1 MSCFDF
7 PECYVS
13 QLEVFLMP
21 HFFIERPIF
30 AWVIALFIVLAGILS
45 IPQLPVAQYPAVA
58 PPGIIISVSYPGA
71 SPEVMNSS
79 VVSLIEREISG
90 VDNLLYFESSSDTTG
105 MASITVTFK
114 PGTDIKLAQMD
125 LQNQIKIVE
134 PRLPKAVRQNGINV
148 EAANSGFLMMVGLK
162 SPTGKYQEADLS
174 DYFARNVTDEL
185 RRVPGV
191 GKVQLFGGEK
201 ALRIWLDPMKL
212 NSYGVSASD
221 VLTAISQQN
230 VIVSPG
236 RTGDEPAIP
245 GQGVTYPITIKG
257 QLSSVEAFRNITLK
271 SATSGA
277 RLALSD
283 IARVESGLQSYAFGI
298 RENGV
303 PATAAAIQ
311 LSPSANAINTAAG
324 IRSRLAELSGVLP
337 EGMVF
342 TVPFDTAPFVKLSI
356 IKVVETF
363 LEAMV
368 LVFLVM
374 LLFLHKIRCTLI
386 PAIVAPVALSG
397 TFTLMLLSGYSINI
411 LTMFGMVLA
420 IGIIVDDAIV
430 VVENVERL
438 MEEKGLSP
446 HDATCEAMHEITP
459 AIIGITLVLT
469 AVFIPVAF
477 AGGSVGII
485 YRQFCISMAV
495 SILLSAFLALTL
507 TPALCATILKPHSR
521 GQNTGKTFS
530 GWFNAR
536 FHRLTA
542 FYASGLGFVLKRSGR
557 MLMLYVALCLA
568 LCAGLSSLPSSFLP
582 EEDQGYFMSSIQ
594 LPPDAT
600 MQRTLNVVK
609 KFENEIA
616 KQPAVESN
624 IMILGF
630 SFSGSGQNS
639 AMGFTTLKDWKQ
651 RADTTAQDEAAFIQ
665 SRMEREPDA
674 VTMSLLPPAIS
685 DMGTTSGFTYYV
697 QDRGGKGYRAL
708 KDAAD
713 ELVRRA
719 NQSPQLADVYIDGLP
734 DGPNLTLKVDREK
747 AEAMG
752 VSFDEINQTLSVAMG
767 SNYVNDYLNKGRV
780 QQVIVQADAPYRMQP
795 EQLLALPVKNR
806 LGRMLPLSTF
816 VTLSWGVAP
825 QQLNRY
831 QGYPAL
837 RITGSAASGISTGTA
852 MAAMEKLS
860 RGLPSGFAGAWS
872 GSSVQEKISTS
883 QLPGLIILSMLV
895 VFMVLAALYESWS
908 VPFAVILVVP
918 LGLIGAVLAV
928 TIANMTNDVFFKIG
942 LITLIGLSAKNA
954 ILIIEFARQLMK
966 QGKCVIDATLTASKQ
981 RLRPI
986 LMTSL
991 AFTLGVVPLMLAR
1004 GASDSTQ
1011 HAIGTGVFGG
1021 MISGTVFTIFFI
1033 PVFFAMITRFIETR
1047 KYNRKN
1053 ARND

>member
-1 MSCFDF
+1 
-7 PECYVS
+7 
-13 QLEVFLMP
+13 MP

-30 AWVIALFIVLAGILS
+30 AWVVALFIVLTGILS
-45 IPQLPVAQYPAVA
+45 IPRLPVAQYPAVA
-58 PPGIIISVSYPGA
+58 PPGIIISLSYPGA
-71 SPEVMNSS
+71 SPDVMNTS

-105 MASITVTFK
+105 MASITVTFR

-134 PRLPKAVRQNGINV
+134 PRLPQAVRQNGINV

-162 SPTGKYQEADLS
+162 SPTGEYQEADLS
-174 DYFARNVTDEL
+174 DYFARNLTDEL

-212 NSYGVSASD
+212 HSYGLSVTD
-221 VLTAISQQN
+221 VLTAVSQQN

-236 RTGDEPAIP
+236 RTGDEPAVA
-245 GQGVTYPITIKG
+245 GQTVTYPITVRG
-257 QLSSVEAFRNITLK
+257 QLTSVEAFRNITLK
-271 SATSGA
+271 SAVSGA
-277 RLALSD
+277 RLTLAD
-283 IARVESGLQSYAFGI
+283 IARVESGLQSYTFGI

-311 LSPSANAINTAAG
+311 LSPGANAINTASGVRA
-324 IRSRLAELSGVLP
+324 RLAELSGVLP
-337 EGMVF
+337 EGMEF

-356 IKVVETF
+356 MKVVETF
-363 LEAMV
+363 VEAMV

-386 PAIVAPVALSG
+386 PAIVAPVALLG
-397 TFTLMLLSGYSINI
+397 TFTVMLLSGYSINI

-446 HDATCEAMHEITP
+446 KEATRQAMHEITP

-469 AVFIPVAF
+469 AVFIPMAF

-507 TPALCATILKPHSR
+507 TPALCATILKPHHHASR
-521 GQNTGKTFS
+521 KGRAFS
-530 GWFNAR
+530 AWFNGR
-536 FHRLTA
+536 FHALTA
-542 FYASGLGFVLKRSGR
+542 FYASGLGFALKRTGR
-557 MLMLYVALCLA
+557 MMVLYAALCMA
-568 LCAGLSSLPSSFLP
+568 LFLGLSSLPSSFLP
-582 EEDQGYFMSSIQ
+582 DEDQGYFMSSIQ
-594 LPPDAT
+594 LPSDAT
-600 MQRTLNVVK
+600 MQRTLKVVQ
-609 KFENEIA
+609 KFEEEIA
-616 KQPAVESN
+616 SQPAIESN

-630 SFSGSGQNS
+630 GFSGSGQNS
-639 AMGFTTLKDWKQ
+639 AMAFTTLKDWKH
-651 RADTTAQDEAAFIQ
+651 REGTSAQDEADHIQ
-665 SRMEREPDA
+665 SRMESVSDA

-685 DMGTTSGFTYYV
+685 DMGTSSGFTYYV
-697 QDRGGKGYRAL
+697 QDRGGKGYQAL
-708 KDAAD
+708 KKAAD
-713 ELVRRA
+713 DLVQRA
-719 NQSPQLADVYIDGLP
+719 NKNPYLSDVYIDGLP
-734 DGPNLTLKVDREK
+734 EGSTLALNIDREK

-752 VSFDEINQTLSVAMG
+752 VSFDEINQTLSVATG
-767 SNYVNDYLNKGRV
+767 SNYVNDYINNGRV
-780 QQVIVQADAPYRMQP
+780 QQVIVQADAPFRMQP
-795 EQLLALPVKNR
+795 EQLLHLSVKNR
-806 LGRMLPLSTF
+806 QGEMLPVSTF
-816 VTLSWGVAP
+816 VTLAWHVAP

-831 QGYPAL
+831 QGYPAI
-837 RITGSAASGISTGTA
+837 RITGSASSGESTGTA
-852 MAAMEKLS
+852 MAAMEELAKN
-860 RGLPSGFAGAWS
+860 LPSGFAGEWA
-872 GSSVQEKISTS
+872 GSSLQEKASAS
-883 QLPGLIILSMLV
+883 QLPGLIVLSMLV

-908 VPFAVILVVP
+908 VPFAVMLVVP
-918 LGLIGAVLAV
+918 LGLLGAVLAIIV
-928 TIANMTNDVFFKIG
+928 AQMTNDVFFKVG

-954 ILIIEFARQLMK
+954 ILIIEFARQLMH
-966 QGKCVIDATLTASKQ
+966 QGKNVIEATLIASGQ

-991 AFTLGVVPLMLAR
+991 AFTLGVVPLMLAK

-1021 MISGTVFTIFFI
+1021 MISATLLAVFFV
-1033 PVFFAMITRFIETR
+1033 PVFFVVIVRFLETR
-1047 KYNRKN
+1047 NLEHKKT
-1053 ARND
+1053 RND

>member
-1 MSCFDF
+1 
-7 PECYVS
+7 
-13 QLEVFLMP
+13 MP

-30 AWVIALFIVLAGILS
+30 AWVVALFIVLTGILS
-45 IPQLPVAQYPAVA
+45 IPRLPVAQYPAVA
-58 PPGIIISVSYPGA
+58 PPGIIISLSYPGA
-71 SPEVMNSS
+71 SPDVMNTS

-105 MASITVTFK
+105 MASITVTFR

-134 PRLPKAVRQNGINV
+134 PRLPQAVRQNGINV

-162 SPTGKYQEADLS
+162 SPTGEYQEADLS
-174 DYFARNVTDEL
+174 DYFARNLTDEL

-212 NSYGVSASD
+212 HSYGLSVTD
-221 VLTAISQQN
+221 VLTAVSQQN

-236 RTGDEPAIP
+236 RTGDEPAVA
-245 GQGVTYPITIKG
+245 GQTVTYPITVRG
-257 QLSSVEAFRNITLK
+257 QLTSVEAFRNITLK
-271 SATSGA
+271 SAVSGA
-277 RLALSD
+277 RLTLAD
-283 IARVESGLQSYAFGI
+283 IARVESGLQSYTFGI

-311 LSPSANAINTAAG
+311 LSPGANAINTASGVRA
-324 IRSRLAELSGVLP
+324 RLAELSGVLP
-337 EGMVF
+337 EGMEF

-356 IKVVETF
+356 MKVVETF
-363 LEAMV
+363 VEAMV

-386 PAIVAPVALSG
+386 PAIVAPVALLG
-397 TFTLMLLSGYSINI
+397 TFTVMLLSGYSINI

-446 HDATCEAMHEITP
+446 KEATRQAMHEITP

-469 AVFIPVAF
+469 AVFIPMAF

-507 TPALCATILKPHSR
+507 TPALCATILKPHHHASR
-521 GQNTGKTFS
+521 KGRAFS
-530 GWFNAR
+530 AWFNGR
-536 FHRLTA
+536 FHALTA
-542 FYASGLGFVLKRSGR
+542 FYASGLGFALKRTGR
-557 MLMLYVALCLA
+557 MMVLYAALCMA
-568 LCAGLSSLPSSFLP
+568 LFLGLSSLPSSFLP
-582 EEDQGYFMSSIQ
+582 DEDQGYFMSSIQ
-594 LPPDAT
+594 LPSDAT
-600 MQRTLNVVK
+600 MQRTLKVVK
-609 KFENEIA
+609 KFEEEIA
-616 KQPAVESN
+616 SRPAIESN

-630 SFSGSGQNS
+630 DFSGSGQNS
-639 AMGFTTLKDWKQ
+639 AMAFTTLKDWKH
-651 RADTTAQDEAAFIQ
+651 REGTSAQDEADHIQ
-665 SRMEREPDA
+665 SRMESVSDA

-685 DMGTTSGFTYYV
+685 DMGTSSGFIYYV
-697 QDRGGKGYRAL
+697 QDRGGKGYQAL
-708 KDAAD
+708 KKAAD
-713 ELVRRA
+713 ELVQRA
-719 NQSPQLADVYIDGLP
+719 NKNPYLSDVYIDGLP
-734 DGPNLTLKVDREK
+734 EGSTLALNIDREK

-752 VSFDEINQTLSVAMG
+752 VSFDEINQTLSVATG
-767 SNYVNDYLNKGRV
+767 SNYVNDYINNGRV
-780 QQVIVQADAPYRMQP
+780 QQVIVQADAPFRMQP
-795 EQLLALPVKNR
+795 EQLLRLSVKNR
-806 LGRMLPLSTF
+806 QGEMLPVSTF
-816 VTLSWGVAP
+816 VTLAWHVAP

-831 QGYPAL
+831 QSYPAI
-837 RITGSAASGISTGTA
+837 RITGSASTGESTGTA
-852 MAAMEKLS
+852 MAAMEELAKN
-860 RGLPSGFAGAWS
+860 LPSGFAGEWA
-872 GSSVQEKISTS
+872 GSSLQEKASAS
-883 QLPGLIILSMLV
+883 QLPGLIVLSMLV

-908 VPFAVILVVP
+908 VPFAVMLVVP
-918 LGLIGAVLAV
+918 LGLLGAVLAV
-928 TIANMTNDVFFKIG
+928 IVAQMTNDVFFKVG

-954 ILIIEFARQLMK
+954 ILIIEFARQLMH
-966 QGKCVIDATLTASKQ
+966 QGKNVIEATLIASGQ

-991 AFTLGVVPLMLAR
+991 AFTLGVVPLMLAK

-1021 MISGTVFTIFFI
+1021 MISATLLAVFFV
-1033 PVFFAMITRFIETR
+1033 PVFFVVIVRFLETR
-1047 KYNRKN
+1047 NLEHKKTRS
-1053 ARND
+1053 D

>member
-1 MSCFDF
+1 
-7 PECYVS
+7 
-13 QLEVFLMP
+13 MP

-30 AWVIALFIVLAGILS
+30 AWVVALFIVLTGILS
-45 IPQLPVAQYPAVA
+45 IPRLPVAQYPAVA
-58 PPGIIISVSYPGA
+58 PPGIIISLSYPGA
-71 SPEVMNSS
+71 SPDVMNTS

-105 MASITVTFK
+105 MASITVTFR

-134 PRLPKAVRQNGINV
+134 PRLPQAVRQNGINV

-162 SPTGKYQEADLS
+162 SPTGEYQEADLS
-174 DYFARNVTDEL
+174 DYFARNLTDEL

-212 NSYGVSASD
+212 HSYGLSVTD
-221 VLTAISQQN
+221 VLTAVSQQN

-236 RTGDEPAIP
+236 RTGDEPAVT
-245 GQGVTYPITIKG
+245 GQTVTYPITVRG
-257 QLSSVEAFRNITLK
+257 QLTSVEAFRNITLK
-271 SATSGA
+271 SAVSGA
-277 RLALSD
+277 RLTLAD
-283 IARVESGLQSYAFGI
+283 IARVESGLQSYTFGI

-311 LSPSANAINTAAG
+311 LSPGANAINTASGVRA
-324 IRSRLAELSGVLP
+324 RLAELSGVLP
-337 EGMVF
+337 EGMEF

-356 IKVVETF
+356 MKVVETF
-363 LEAMV
+363 VEAMV

-386 PAIVAPVALSG
+386 PAIVAPVALLG
-397 TFTLMLLSGYSINI
+397 TFTVMLLSGYSINI

-446 HDATCEAMHEITP
+446 KEATRQAMHEITP

-469 AVFIPVAF
+469 AVFIPMAF

-507 TPALCATILKPHSR
+507 TPALCATILKPHHHASR
-521 GQNTGKTFS
+521 KGRAFS
-530 GWFNAR
+530 AWFNGR
-536 FHRLTA
+536 FHALTA
-542 FYASGLGFVLKRSGR
+542 FYASGLGFALKRTGR
-557 MLMLYVALCLA
+557 MMVLYAALCMA
-568 LCAGLSSLPSSFLP
+568 LFLGLSSLPSSFLP
-582 EEDQGYFMSSIQ
+582 DEDQGYFMSSIQ
-594 LPPDAT
+594 LPSDAT
-600 MQRTLNVVK
+600 MQRTLKVVQ
-609 KFENEIA
+609 KFEEEIA
-616 KQPAVESN
+616 SQPAIESN

-630 SFSGSGQNS
+630 GFSGSGQNS
-639 AMGFTTLKDWKQ
+639 AMAFTTLKDWKH
-651 RADTTAQDEAAFIQ
+651 REGTSAQDEADHIQ
-665 SRMEREPDA
+665 SRMESVSDA

-685 DMGTTSGFTYYV
+685 DMGTSSGFIYYV
-697 QDRGGKGYRAL
+697 QDRGGKGYQAL
-708 KDAAD
+708 KKAAD
-713 ELVRRA
+713 ELVQRA
-719 NQSPQLADVYIDGLP
+719 NKNPYLSDVYIDGLP
-734 DGPNLTLKVDREK
+734 EGSTLALNIDREK

-752 VSFDEINQTLSVAMG
+752 VSFDEINQTLSVATG
-767 SNYVNDYLNKGRV
+767 SNYVNDYINNGRV
-780 QQVIVQADAPYRMQP
+780 QQVIVQADAPFRMQP
-795 EQLLALPVKNR
+795 EQLLRLSVKNR
-806 LGRMLPLSTF
+806 QGEMLPVSTF
-816 VTLSWGVAP
+816 VTLAWHVAP

-831 QGYPAL
+831 QGYSAI
-837 RITGSAASGISTGTA
+837 RITGSASSGESTGTA
-852 MAAMEKLS
+852 MAAMEELTKN
-860 RGLPSGFAGAWS
+860 LPSGFAGEWA
-872 GSSVQEKISTS
+872 GSSLQEKASAS
-883 QLPGLIILSMLV
+883 QLPGLIVLSMLV

-908 VPFAVILVVP
+908 VPFAVMLVVP
-918 LGLIGAVLAV
+918 LGLLGAVLAV
-928 TIANMTNDVFFKIG
+928 IVAQMTNDVFFKVG

-954 ILIIEFARQLMK
+954 ILIIEFARQLMR
-966 QGKCVIDATLTASKQ
+966 QGKNVIEATLIAAGQ

-991 AFTLGVVPLMLAR
+991 AFTLGVVPLMLAK

-1021 MISGTVFTIFFI
+1021 MISATLLAVFFV
-1033 PVFFAMITRFIETR
+1033 PVFFVVIVRFLETR
-1047 KYNRKN
+1047 NLEHKKT
-1053 ARND
+1053 RND

>member
-1 MSCFDF
+1 
-7 PECYVS
+7 
-13 QLEVFLMP
+13 MP

-30 AWVIALFIVLAGILS
+30 AWVVALFIVLSGILS
-45 IPQLPVAQYPAVA
+45 IPRLPVAQYPAVA

-71 SPEVMNSS
+71 SPDVMNTS
-79 VVSLIEREISG
+79 VVSLIEREISA

-134 PRLPKAVRQNGINV
+134 ARLPQAVRQNGINV

-162 SPTGKYQEADLS
+162 SQSGAYEEADLS

-212 NSYGVSASD
+212 HSYGLSVTD
-221 VLTAISQQN
+221 VLTALSQQN

-236 RTGDEPAIP
+236 RTGDEPAVP
-245 GQGVTYPITIKG
+245 GQGVTYPINVRG
-257 QLSSVEAFRNITLK
+257 QLSTVEEFRNITIK
-271 SATSGA
+271 SEVSGA
-277 RLALSD
+277 RLKLSD

-311 LSPSANAINTAAG
+311 LSPGANAISTASG
-324 IRSRLAELSGVLP
+324 IRARLTELSAVLP
-337 EGMVF
+337 EGMEF

-356 IKVVETF
+356 MKVVQTF
-363 LEAMV
+363 AEAMV

-374 LLFLHKIRCTLI
+374 LLFLHKIRCTII
-386 PAIVAPVALSG
+386 PAIVAPVALLG
-397 TFTLMLLSGYSINI
+397 TFTVMLLSGYSINI

-446 HDATCEAMHEITP
+446 SEATREAMDEITP

-469 AVFIPVAF
+469 AVFIPMGF
-477 AGGSVGII
+477 ASGSVGII

-507 TPALCATILKPHSR
+507 TPALCATLLKPHSDDQSKKR
-521 GQNTGKTFS
+521 SFS
-530 GWFNAR
+530 TWFNAR
-536 FHRLTA
+536 FNRLSA
-542 FYASGLGFVLKRSGR
+542 FYESGLGFVLKRSGR
-557 MLMLYVALCLA
+557 MMMLYAALCFA
-568 LCAGLSSLPSSFLP
+568 LYAGLSSLPSSFLP
-582 EEDQGYFMSSIQ
+582 DEDQGYFMSSIQ
-594 LPPDAT
+594 LPADAT
-600 MQRTLNVVK
+600 MQRTLKVVQ
-609 KFENEIA
+609 KFEDEIA
-616 KQPAVESN
+616 TQQAVESN

-630 SFSGSGQNS
+630 GFSGSGQNS
-639 AMGFTTLKDWKQ
+639 AMAFTTLKDWKK
-651 RADTTAQDEAAFIQ
+651 RVGTTAQDQADYIQ
-665 SRMEREPDA
+665 STMENVPDA

-685 DMGTTSGFTYYV
+685 DMGTSSGFTYYL
-697 QDRGGKGYRAL
+697 QDRAGKGYQAL
-708 KDAAD
+708 KKAAD
-713 ELVRRA
+713 DLVQHA
-719 NQSPQLADVYIDGLP
+719 NQSHQLSDVYIDGLP
-734 DGPNLTLKVDREK
+734 EGTSLALDVDREK

-752 VSFDEINQTLSVAMG
+752 VSFDEINQTISVATG
-767 SNYVNDYLNKGRV
+767 SNYVNDYTNKGRV
-780 QQVIVQADAPYRMQP
+780 QQVIVQADAPHRMQP
-795 EQLLALPVKNR
+795 EQLLALSVKNR
-806 LGRMLPLSTF
+806 SGQMLPLATF
-816 VTLSWGVAP
+816 VTLSWNVTP
-825 QQLNRY
+825 QQLSRY
-831 QGYPAL
+831 QGYPAI
-837 RITGSAASGISTGTA
+837 RITGSAAAVQSTGNA
-852 MAAMEKLS
+852 MKAMEALS
-860 RGLPSGFAGAWS
+860 QQLPSGFAGEWA
-872 GSSVQEKISTS
+872 GSSLQEKESAS
-883 QLPGLIILSMLV
+883 QLPGLIVLSVLV

-908 VPFAVILVVP
+908 VPFAVMLVVP
-918 LGLIGAVLAV
+918 LGLLGAVIAV
-928 TIANMTNDVFFKIG
+928 TAVNMTNDVFFKVG

-954 ILIIEFARQLMK
+954 ILIIEFARQLMS
-966 QGKCVIDATLTASKQ
+966 QGMGLPEATLIASKQ

-991 AFTLGVVPLMLAR
+991 AFTLGVVPLMLAS

-1021 MISGTVFTIFFI
+1021 MISGTLLAIFFV
-1033 PVFFAMITRFIETR
+1033 PVFFVVITRFIKTR
-1047 KYNRKN
+1047 KKGVGSV
-1053 ARND
+1053 AD

>member
-1 MSCFDF
+1 
-7 PECYVS
+7 
-13 QLEVFLMP
+13 MP

-30 AWVIALFIVLAGILS
+30 AWVVALFIVLTGILS
-45 IPQLPVAQYPAVA
+45 IPRLPVAQYPAVA
-58 PPGIIISVSYPGA
+58 PPGIIISLSYPGA
-71 SPEVMNSS
+71 SPDVMNTS

-90 VDNLLYFESSSDTTG
+90 GDNLLYFESSSDTTG
-105 MASITVTFK
+105 MASITVTFR

-134 PRLPKAVRQNGINV
+134 PRLPQAVRQNGINV

-162 SPTGKYQEADLS
+162 SPTGEYQEADLS
-174 DYFARNVTDEL
+174 DYFARNLTDEL

-212 NSYGVSASD
+212 HSYGLSVTD
-221 VLTAISQQN
+221 VLTAVSQQN

-236 RTGDEPAIP
+236 RTGDEPAVA
-245 GQGVTYPITIKG
+245 GQTVTYPITVRG
-257 QLSSVEAFRNITLK
+257 QLTSVEAFRNITLK
-271 SATSGA
+271 SAVSGA
-277 RLALSD
+277 RLTLAD
-283 IARVESGLQSYAFGI
+283 IARVESGLQSYTFGI

-311 LSPSANAINTAAG
+311 LSPGANAINTASGVRA
-324 IRSRLAELSGVLP
+324 RLAELSGVLP
-337 EGMVF
+337 EGMEF

-356 IKVVETF
+356 MKVVETF
-363 LEAMV
+363 VEAMV

-386 PAIVAPVALSG
+386 PAIVAPVALLG
-397 TFTLMLLSGYSINI
+397 TFTVMLLSGYSINI

-446 HDATCEAMHEITP
+446 KEATRQAMHEITP

-469 AVFIPVAF
+469 AVFIPMAF

-507 TPALCATILKPHSR
+507 TPALCATILKPHHHASR
-521 GQNTGKTFS
+521 KGRAFS
-530 GWFNAR
+530 AWFNGR
-536 FHRLTA
+536 FHALTA
-542 FYASGLGFVLKRSGR
+542 FYASGLGFALKRTGR
-557 MLMLYVALCLA
+557 MMVLYAALCMA
-568 LCAGLSSLPSSFLP
+568 LFLGLSSLPSSFLP
-582 EEDQGYFMSSIQ
+582 DEDQGYFMSSIQ
-594 LPPDAT
+594 LPSDAT
-600 MQRTLNVVK
+600 MQRTLKVVQ
-609 KFENEIA
+609 KFEEEIA
-616 KQPAVESN
+616 SQPAIESN

-630 SFSGSGQNS
+630 GFSGSGQNS
-639 AMGFTTLKDWKQ
+639 AMAFTTLKDWKH
-651 RADTTAQDEAAFIQ
+651 REGTSAQDEADHIQ
-665 SRMEREPDA
+665 SRMESVSDA

-685 DMGTTSGFTYYV
+685 DMGISSGFTYYV
-697 QDRGGKGYRAL
+697 QDRGGKGYQAL
-708 KDAAD
+708 KKATDD
-713 ELVRRA
+713 LVQRA
-719 NQSPQLADVYIDGLP
+719 NKNPYLSDVYIDGLP
-734 DGPNLTLKVDREK
+734 EGSTLALNIDREK

-752 VSFDEINQTLSVAMG
+752 VSFDEINQTLSVATG
-767 SNYVNDYLNKGRV
+767 SNYVNDYINNGRV
-780 QQVIVQADAPYRMQP
+780 QQVIVQADAPFRMQP
-795 EQLLALPVKNR
+795 EQLLHLSVKNR
-806 LGRMLPLSTF
+806 QGEMLPVSTF
-816 VTLSWGVAP
+816 VTLAWHVAP

-831 QGYPAL
+831 QGYPAI
-837 RITGSAASGISTGTA
+837 RITGSASSGESTGTA
-852 MAAMEKLS
+852 MAAMEELAKN
-860 RGLPSGFAGAWS
+860 LPSGFAGEWA
-872 GSSVQEKISTS
+872 GSSLQEKASAS
-883 QLPGLIILSMLV
+883 QLPGLIVLSMLV

-908 VPFAVILVVP
+908 VPFAVMLVVP
-918 LGLIGAVLAV
+918 LGLLGAVLAV
-928 TIANMTNDVFFKIG
+928 IVAQMTNDVFFKVG

-954 ILIIEFARQLMK
+954 ILIIEFARQLMH
-966 QGKCVIDATLTASKQ
+966 QGKNVIEATLIAAGQ

-991 AFTLGVVPLMLAR
+991 AFTLGVVPLMLAK

-1021 MISGTVFTIFFI
+1021 MISATLLAVFFV
-1033 PVFFAMITRFIETR
+1033 PVFFVVIVRFLETR
-1047 KYNRKN
+1047 NLEHKKT
-1053 ARND
+1053 RND

>member
-1 MSCFDF
+1 
-7 PECYVS
+7 
-13 QLEVFLMP
+13 MP

-30 AWVIALFIVLAGILS
+30 AWVVALFIVLTGILS
-45 IPQLPVAQYPAVA
+45 IPRLPVAQYPAVA
-58 PPGIIISVSYPGA
+58 PPGIIISLSYPGA
-71 SPEVMNSS
+71 SPDVMNTS

-105 MASITVTFK
+105 MASITVTFR

-134 PRLPKAVRQNGINV
+134 PRLPQAVRQNGINV

-162 SPTGKYQEADLS
+162 SPTGEYQEADLS
-174 DYFARNVTDEL
+174 DYFARNLTDEL

-212 NSYGVSASD
+212 HSYGLSVTD
-221 VLTAISQQN
+221 VLTAVSQQN

-236 RTGDEPAIP
+236 RTGDEPAVT
-245 GQGVTYPITIKG
+245 GQTVTYPITVRG
-257 QLSSVEAFRNITLK
+257 QLTSVEAFRNITLK
-271 SATSGA
+271 SAVSGA
-277 RLALSD
+277 RLTLAD
-283 IARVESGLQSYAFGI
+283 IARVESGLQSYTFGI

-311 LSPSANAINTAAG
+311 LSPGANAINTASGVRA
-324 IRSRLAELSGVLP
+324 RLAELSGVLP
-337 EGMVF
+337 EGMEF

-356 IKVVETF
+356 MKVVETF
-363 LEAMV
+363 VEAMV

-386 PAIVAPVALSG
+386 PAIVAPVALLG
-397 TFTLMLLSGYSINI
+397 TFTVMLLSGYSINI

-446 HDATCEAMHEITP
+446 KEATRQAMHEITP

-469 AVFIPVAF
+469 AVFIPMAF

-495 SILLSAFLALTL
+495 SILLSAFLAMTL
-507 TPALCATILKPHSR
+507 TPALCATILKPHHHASR
-521 GQNTGKTFS
+521 KGRAFS
-530 GWFNAR
+530 AWFNGR
-536 FHRLTA
+536 FHALTA
-542 FYASGLGFVLKRSGR
+542 FYASGLGFALKRTGR
-557 MLMLYVALCLA
+557 MMVLYAALCMA
-568 LCAGLSSLPSSFLP
+568 LFLGLSSLPSSFLP
-582 EEDQGYFMSSIQ
+582 DEDQGYFMSSIQ
-594 LPPDAT
+594 LPSDAT
-600 MQRTLNVVK
+600 MQRTLKVVQ
-609 KFENEIA
+609 KFEEEIA
-616 KQPAVESN
+616 SQPAIESN

-630 SFSGSGQNS
+630 GFSGSGQNS
-639 AMGFTTLKDWKQ
+639 AMAFTTLKDWKH
-651 RADTTAQDEAAFIQ
+651 REGTSAQDEADHIQ
-665 SRMEREPDA
+665 SRMENVSDA

-685 DMGTTSGFTYYV
+685 DMGTSSGFTYYV
-697 QDRGGKGYRAL
+697 QDRGGKGYQAL
-708 KDAAD
+708 KKAAD
-713 ELVRRA
+713 DLVQRA
-719 NQSPQLADVYIDGLP
+719 NKNPYLSDVYIDGLP
-734 DGPNLTLKVDREK
+734 EGSTLALNIDREK

-752 VSFDEINQTLSVAMG
+752 VSFDEINQTLSVATG
-767 SNYVNDYLNKGRV
+767 SNYVNDYINNGRV
-780 QQVIVQADAPYRMQP
+780 QQVIVQADAPFRMQP
-795 EQLLALPVKNR
+795 EQLLRLSVKNR
-806 LGRMLPLSTF
+806 QGEMLPVSTF
-816 VTLSWGVAP
+816 VTLAWHVVP

-831 QGYPAL
+831 QGYPAI
-837 RITGSAASGISTGTA
+837 RITGSASSGESTGTA
-852 MAAMEKLS
+852 MAAMEELAKN
-860 RGLPSGFAGAWS
+860 LPSGFAGEWA
-872 GSSVQEKISTS
+872 GSSLQEKASAS
-883 QLPGLIILSMLV
+883 QLPGLIVLSMLV

-908 VPFAVILVVP
+908 VPFAVMLVVP
-918 LGLIGAVLAV
+918 LGLLGAVLAV
-928 TIANMTNDVFFKIG
+928 IVAQMTNDVFFKVG

-954 ILIIEFARQLMK
+954 ILIIEFARQLMR
-966 QGKCVIDATLTASKQ
+966 QGKNVIEATLIASGQ

-991 AFTLGVVPLMLAR
+991 AFTLGVVPLMLAK

-1021 MISGTVFTIFFI
+1021 MISATLLAVFFV
-1033 PVFFAMITRFIETR
+1033 PVFFVVIVRFLETR
-1047 KYNRKN
+1047 NLEHKKT
-1053 ARND
+1053 RND

>member
-1 MSCFDF
+1 
-7 PECYVS
+7 
-13 QLEVFLMP
+13 MP

-30 AWVIALFIVLAGILS
+30 AWVVALFIVLSGILS
-45 IPQLPVAQYPAVA
+45 IPRLPVAQYPAVA

-71 SPEVMNSS
+71 SPDVMNTS
-79 VVSLIEREISG
+79 VVSLIEREISA

-134 PRLPKAVRQNGINV
+134 ARLPQAVRQNGINV

-162 SPTGKYQEADLS
+162 SQSGAYEEADLS

-212 NSYGVSASD
+212 HSYGLSVTD
-221 VLTAISQQN
+221 VLTALSQQN

-236 RTGDEPAIP
+236 RTGDEPAVP
-245 GQGVTYPITIKG
+245 GQGVTYPINVRG
-257 QLSSVEAFRNITLK
+257 QLSTVEEFRNITIK
-271 SATSGA
+271 SEVSGA
-277 RLALSD
+277 RLKLSD

-311 LSPSANAINTAAG
+311 LSPGANAISTASG
-324 IRSRLAELSGVLP
+324 IRARLAELSAVLP
-337 EGMVF
+337 EGMEF

-356 IKVVETF
+356 MKVVQTF
-363 LEAMV
+363 AEAMV

-374 LLFLHKIRCTLI
+374 LLFLHKIRCTII
-386 PAIVAPVALSG
+386 PAIVAPVALLG
-397 TFTLMLLSGYSINI
+397 TFTVMLLSGYSINI

-446 HDATCEAMHEITP
+446 REATREAMDEITP

-469 AVFIPVAF
+469 AVFIPMGF
-477 AGGSVGII
+477 ASGSVGII

-507 TPALCATILKPHSR
+507 TPALCATLLKPHSDDQSKKR
-521 GQNTGKTFS
+521 SFS
-530 GWFNAR
+530 TWFNAR
-536 FHRLTA
+536 FNRLSA
-542 FYASGLGFVLKRSGR
+542 FYESGLGFVLKRSGR
-557 MLMLYVALCLA
+557 MMMLYAALCFA
-568 LCAGLSSLPSSFLP
+568 LYAGLSSLPSSFLP
-582 EEDQGYFMSSIQ
+582 DEDQGYFMSSIQ
-594 LPPDAT
+594 LPADAT
-600 MQRTLNVVK
+600 MQRTLKVVQ
-609 KFENEIA
+609 KFEDEIA
-616 KQPAVESN
+616 TQQAVESN

-630 SFSGSGQNS
+630 GFSGSGQNS
-639 AMGFTTLKDWKQ
+639 AMAFTTLKDWKK
-651 RADTTAQDEAAFIQ
+651 RVGTTAQDQADSIQ
-665 SRMEREPDA
+665 STMENVPDA

-685 DMGTTSGFTYYV
+685 DMGTSSGFTYYL
-697 QDRGGKGYRAL
+697 QDRAGKGYQAL
-708 KDAAD
+708 KKAAD
-713 ELVRRA
+713 DLVQHA
-719 NQSPQLADVYIDGLP
+719 NQSHQLSDVYIDGLP
-734 DGPNLTLKVDREK
+734 EGTSLALDVDREK

-752 VSFDEINQTLSVAMG
+752 VSFDEINQTISVATG
-767 SNYVNDYLNKGRV
+767 SNYVNDYTNKGRV
-780 QQVIVQADAPYRMQP
+780 QQVIVQADAPHRMHP
-795 EQLLALPVKNR
+795 EQLLALSVKNR
-806 LGRMLPLSTF
+806 SGQMLPLATF
-816 VTLSWGVAP
+816 VTLSWNVTP
-825 QQLNRY
+825 QQLSRY
-831 QGYPAL
+831 QGYPAI
-837 RITGSAASGISTGTA
+837 RITGSAAAGQSTGNA
-852 MAAMEKLS
+852 MKAMEALS
-860 RGLPSGFAGAWS
+860 QQLPSGFAGEWA
-872 GSSVQEKISTS
+872 GSSLQEKESAS
-883 QLPGLIILSMLV
+883 QLPGLIVLSVLV

-908 VPFAVILVVP
+908 VPFAVMLVVP
-918 LGLIGAVLAV
+918 LGLLGAVIAV
-928 TIANMTNDVFFKIG
+928 TAVNMTNDVFFKVG

-954 ILIIEFARQLMK
+954 ILIIEFARQLMS
-966 QGKCVIDATLTASKQ
+966 QGMGLPEATLIASKQ

-991 AFTLGVVPLMLAR
+991 AFTLGVVPLMLAS

-1021 MISGTVFTIFFI
+1021 MISGTLLAIFFV
-1033 PVFFAMITRFIETR
+1033 PVFFVVITRFIKTR
-1047 KYNRKN
+1047 KKGVGSV
-1053 ARND
+1053 AG

>member
-1 MSCFDF
+1 
-7 PECYVS
+7 
-13 QLEVFLMP
+13 MP

-30 AWVIALFIVLAGILS
+30 AWVVALFIVLSGILS
-45 IPQLPVAQYPAVA
+45 IPRLPVAQYPAVA

-71 SPEVMNSS
+71 SPDVMNTS
-79 VVSLIEREISG
+79 VVSLIEREISA

-134 PRLPKAVRQNGINV
+134 ARLPQAVRQNGINV

-162 SPTGKYQEADLS
+162 SQSGAYEEADLS

-212 NSYGVSASD
+212 HSYGLSVTD
-221 VLTAISQQN
+221 VLTALSQQN

-236 RTGDEPAIP
+236 RTGDEPAVP
-245 GQGVTYPITIKG
+245 GQGVTYPINVRG
-257 QLSSVEAFRNITLK
+257 QLSTVEEFRNITIK
-271 SATSGA
+271 SEVSGA
-277 RLALSD
+277 RLKLSD

-311 LSPSANAINTAAG
+311 LSPGANAISTASG
-324 IRSRLAELSGVLP
+324 IRARLAELSAVLP
-337 EGMVF
+337 EGMEF

-356 IKVVETF
+356 MKVVQTF
-363 LEAMV
+363 AEAMV

-374 LLFLHKIRCTLI
+374 LLFLHKIRCTII
-386 PAIVAPVALSG
+386 PAIVAPVALLG
-397 TFTLMLLSGYSINI
+397 TFTVMLLSGYSINI

-446 HDATCEAMHEITP
+446 SEATREAMDEITP

-469 AVFIPVAF
+469 AVFIPMGF
-477 AGGSVGII
+477 ASGSVGII

-507 TPALCATILKPHSR
+507 TPALCATLLKPHSDDQSKKR
-521 GQNTGKTFS
+521 SFS
-530 GWFNAR
+530 TWFNAR
-536 FHRLTA
+536 FNRLSA
-542 FYASGLGFVLKRSGR
+542 FYESGLGFVLKRSGR
-557 MLMLYVALCLA
+557 MMMLYTALCFA
-568 LCAGLSSLPSSFLP
+568 LYAGLSSLPSSFLP
-582 EEDQGYFMSSIQ
+582 DEDQGYFMSSIQ
-594 LPPDAT
+594 LPADAT
-600 MQRTLNVVK
+600 MQRTLKVVQ
-609 KFENEIA
+609 KFEDEIA
-616 KQPAVESN
+616 TQQAVESN

-630 SFSGSGQNS
+630 GFSGSGQNS
-639 AMGFTTLKDWKQ
+639 AMAFTTLKDWKK
-651 RADTTAQDEAAFIQ
+651 RVGTTAQDQADSIQ
-665 SRMEREPDA
+665 STMENVPDA

-685 DMGTTSGFTYYV
+685 DMGTSSGFTYYL
-697 QDRGGKGYRAL
+697 QDRAGKGYQAL
-708 KDAAD
+708 KKAAND
-713 ELVRRA
+713 LVQHA
-719 NQSPQLADVYIDGLP
+719 NQSHQLSDVYIDGLP
-734 DGPNLTLKVDREK
+734 EGTSLALDVDREK

-752 VSFDEINQTLSVAMG
+752 VSFDEINQTISVATG
-767 SNYVNDYLNKGRV
+767 SNYVNDYTNKGRV
-780 QQVIVQADAPYRMQP
+780 QQVIVQADAPHRMQP
-795 EQLLALPVKNR
+795 EQLLALSVKNR
-806 LGRMLPLSTF
+806 SGQMLPLATF
-816 VTLSWGVAP
+816 VTLSWNVTP
-825 QQLNRY
+825 QQLSRY
-831 QGYPAL
+831 QGYPAI
-837 RITGSAASGISTGTA
+837 RITGSAAAGQSTGNA
-852 MAAMEKLS
+852 MKAMEALS
-860 RGLPSGFAGAWS
+860 QQLPSGFAGEWA
-872 GSSVQEKISTS
+872 GSSLQEKESAS
-883 QLPGLIILSMLV
+883 QLPGLIVLSVLV

-908 VPFAVILVVP
+908 VPFAVMLVVP
-918 LGLIGAVLAV
+918 LGLLGAVIAV
-928 TIANMTNDVFFKIG
+928 TAVNMTNDVFFKVG

-954 ILIIEFARQLMK
+954 ILIIEFARQLMS
-966 QGKCVIDATLTASKQ
+966 QGMGLPEATLIASKQ

-991 AFTLGVVPLMLAR
+991 AFTLGVVPLMLAS

-1021 MISGTVFTIFFI
+1021 MISGTLLAIFFV
-1033 PVFFAMITRFIETR
+1033 PVFFVVITRFIKTR
-1047 KYNRKN
+1047 KKEWVQ
-1053 ARND
+1053 

>member
-1 MSCFDF
+1 
-7 PECYVS
+7 
-13 QLEVFLMP
+13 MP

-30 AWVIALFIVLAGILS
+30 AWVVALFIVLTGILS
-45 IPQLPVAQYPAVA
+45 IPRLPVAQYPAVA
-58 PPGIIISVSYPGA
+58 PPGIIISLSYPGA
-71 SPEVMNSS
+71 SPDVMNTS

-105 MASITVTFK
+105 MASITVTFR

-134 PRLPKAVRQNGINV
+134 PRLPQAVRQNGINV

-162 SPTGKYQEADLS
+162 SPTGEYQEADLS
-174 DYFARNVTDEL
+174 DYFARNLTDEL

-212 NSYGVSASD
+212 HSYGLSVTD
-221 VLTAISQQN
+221 VLTAVSQQN

-236 RTGDEPAIP
+236 RTGDEPAVA
-245 GQGVTYPITIKG
+245 GQTVTYPITVRG
-257 QLSSVEAFRNITLK
+257 QLTSVEAFRNITLK
-271 SATSGA
+271 SAVSGA
-277 RLALSD
+277 RLTLAD
-283 IARVESGLQSYAFGI
+283 IARVESGLQSYTFGI

-311 LSPSANAINTAAG
+311 LSPGANAINTASGVRA
-324 IRSRLAELSGVLP
+324 RLAELSGVLP
-337 EGMVF
+337 EGMEF

-356 IKVVETF
+356 MKVVETF
-363 LEAMV
+363 VEAMV

-386 PAIVAPVALSG
+386 PAIVAPVALLG
-397 TFTLMLLSGYSINI
+397 TFTVMLLSGYSINI

-446 HDATCEAMHEITP
+446 KEATRQAMHEITP

-469 AVFIPVAF
+469 AVFIPMAF

-507 TPALCATILKPHSR
+507 TPALCATILKPHHHASR
-521 GQNTGKTFS
+521 KGRAFS
-530 GWFNAR
+530 AWFNGR
-536 FHRLTA
+536 FHALTA
-542 FYASGLGFVLKRSGR
+542 FYASGLGFALKRTGR
-557 MLMLYVALCLA
+557 MMVLYAALCMA
-568 LCAGLSSLPSSFLP
+568 LFLGLSSLPSSFLP
-582 EEDQGYFMSSIQ
+582 DEDQGYFMSSIQ
-594 LPPDAT
+594 LPSDAT
-600 MQRTLNVVK
+600 MQRTLKVVQ
-609 KFENEIA
+609 KFEEEIA
-616 KQPAVESN
+616 SQPAIESN

-630 SFSGSGQNS
+630 GFSGSGQNS
-639 AMGFTTLKDWKQ
+639 AMAFTTLKDWKH
-651 RADTTAQDEAAFIQ
+651 REGTSAQDEADHIQ
-665 SRMEREPDA
+665 SRMESVSDA

-685 DMGTTSGFTYYV
+685 DMGTSSGFTYYV
-697 QDRGGKGYRAL
+697 QDRGGKGYQAL
-708 KDAAD
+708 KKAAD
-713 ELVRRA
+713 DLVQRA
-719 NQSPQLADVYIDGLP
+719 NKNPYLSDVYIDGLP
-734 DGPNLTLKVDREK
+734 EGSTLALNIDREK

-752 VSFDEINQTLSVAMG
+752 VSFDEINQTLSVATG
-767 SNYVNDYLNKGRV
+767 SNYVNDYINNGRV
-780 QQVIVQADAPYRMQP
+780 QQVIVQADAPFRMQP
-795 EQLLALPVKNR
+795 EQLLRLSVKNR
-806 LGRMLPLSTF
+806 QGEMLPVSTF
-816 VTLSWGVAP
+816 VTLAWHVAP

-831 QGYPAL
+831 QGYPAI
-837 RITGSAASGISTGTA
+837 RITGSASSGESTGTA
-852 MAAMEKLS
+852 MAAMEELAKN
-860 RGLPSGFAGAWS
+860 LPSGFAGEWA
-872 GSSVQEKISTS
+872 GSSLQEKASAS
-883 QLPGLIILSMLV
+883 QLPGLIVLSMLV

-908 VPFAVILVVP
+908 VPFAVMLVVP
-918 LGLIGAVLAV
+918 LGLLGAVLAV
-928 TIANMTNDVFFKIG
+928 IVAQMTNDVFFKVG

-954 ILIIEFARQLMK
+954 ILIIEFARQLMR
-966 QGKCVIDATLTASKQ
+966 QGKNVIEATLIASGQ

-991 AFTLGVVPLMLAR
+991 AFTLGVVPLMLAK

-1021 MISGTVFTIFFI
+1021 MISATLLAVFFV
-1033 PVFFAMITRFIETR
+1033 PVFFVVIVRFLETR
-1047 KYNRKN
+1047 NLEHKKT
-1053 ARND
+1053 RND

>member
-1 MSCFDF
+1 
-7 PECYVS
+7 
-13 QLEVFLMP
+13 MP

-30 AWVIALFIVLAGILS
+30 AWVVALFIVLSGILS
-45 IPQLPVAQYPAVA
+45 IPRLPVAQYPAVA

-71 SPEVMNSS
+71 SPDVMNTS
-79 VVSLIEREISG
+79 VVSLIEREISA

-134 PRLPKAVRQNGINV
+134 ARLPQAVRQNGINV

-162 SPTGKYQEADLS
+162 SQSGAYEEADLS

-212 NSYGVSASD
+212 HSYGLSVTD
-221 VLTAISQQN
+221 VLTALSQQN

-236 RTGDEPAIP
+236 RTGDEPAVP
-245 GQGVTYPITIKG
+245 GQGVTYPINVRG
-257 QLSSVEAFRNITLK
+257 QLSTVEEFRNITIK
-271 SATSGA
+271 SEVSGA
-277 RLALSD
+277 RLKLSD

-311 LSPSANAINTAAG
+311 LSPGANAISTASG
-324 IRSRLAELSGVLP
+324 IRARLTELSAVLP
-337 EGMVF
+337 EGMEF

-356 IKVVETF
+356 MKVVQTF
-363 LEAMV
+363 AEAMV

-374 LLFLHKIRCTLI
+374 LLFLHKIRCTII
-386 PAIVAPVALSG
+386 PAIVAPVALLG
-397 TFTLMLLSGYSINI
+397 TFTVMLLSGYSINI

-446 HDATCEAMHEITP
+446 SEATREAMDEITP

-469 AVFIPVAF
+469 AVFIPMGF
-477 AGGSVGII
+477 ASGSVGII

-507 TPALCATILKPHSR
+507 TPALCATLLKPHSDDQSKKR
-521 GQNTGKTFS
+521 SFS
-530 GWFNAR
+530 TWFNAR
-536 FHRLTA
+536 FNRLSA
-542 FYASGLGFVLKRSGR
+542 FYESGLGFVLKRSGR
-557 MLMLYVALCLA
+557 MMMLYAALCFA
-568 LCAGLSSLPSSFLP
+568 LYAGLSSLPSSFLP
-582 EEDQGYFMSSIQ
+582 DEDQGYFMSSIQ
-594 LPPDAT
+594 LPADAT
-600 MQRTLNVVK
+600 MQRTLKVVQ
-609 KFENEIA
+609 KFEDEIA
-616 KQPAVESN
+616 TQQAVESN

-630 SFSGSGQNS
+630 GFSGSGQNS
-639 AMGFTTLKDWKQ
+639 AMAFTTLKDWKK
-651 RADTTAQDEAAFIQ
+651 RVGTTAQDQADYIQ
-665 SRMEREPDA
+665 STMENVPDA

-685 DMGTTSGFTYYV
+685 DMGTSSGFTYYL
-697 QDRGGKGYRAL
+697 QDRGGKGYQAL
-708 KDAAD
+708 KKAAD
-713 ELVRRA
+713 DLVQHA
-719 NQSPQLADVYIDGLP
+719 NQSHQLSDVYIDGLP
-734 DGPNLTLKVDREK
+734 EGTSLALDVDREK

-752 VSFDEINQTLSVAMG
+752 VSFDEINQTISVATG
-767 SNYVNDYLNKGRV
+767 SNYVNDYTNKGRV
-780 QQVIVQADAPYRMQP
+780 QQVIVQADAPHRMQP
-795 EQLLALPVKNR
+795 EQLLALSVKNR
-806 LGRMLPLSTF
+806 SGQMLPLATF
-816 VTLSWGVAP
+816 VTLSWNVTP
-825 QQLNRY
+825 QQLSRY
-831 QGYPAL
+831 QGYPAI
-837 RITGSAASGISTGTA
+837 RITGSAAAGQSTGNA
-852 MAAMEKLS
+852 MKAMEALS
-860 RGLPSGFAGAWS
+860 QQLPSGFAGEWA
-872 GSSVQEKISTS
+872 GSSLQEKESAS
-883 QLPGLIILSMLV
+883 QLPGLIVLSVLV

-908 VPFAVILVVP
+908 VPFAVMLVVP
-918 LGLIGAVLAV
+918 LGLLGAVIAV
-928 TIANMTNDVFFKIG
+928 TAVNMTNDVFFKVG

-954 ILIIEFARQLMK
+954 ILIIEFARQLMS
-966 QGKCVIDATLTASKQ
+966 QGIGLPEATLIASKQ

-991 AFTLGVVPLMLAR
+991 AFTLGVVPLMLAS

-1021 MISGTVFTIFFI
+1021 MISGTLLAIFFV
-1033 PVFFAMITRFIETR
+1033 PVFFVVITRFIKTR
-1047 KYNRKN
+1047 KKGVGSV
-1053 ARND
+1053 AD

>member
-1 MSCFDF
+1 
-7 PECYVS
+7 
-13 QLEVFLMP
+13 MP

-30 AWVIALFIVLAGILS
+30 AWVVALFIVLSGILS
-45 IPQLPVAQYPAVA
+45 IPRLPVAQYPAVA

-71 SPEVMNSS
+71 SPDVMNTS
-79 VVSLIEREISG
+79 VVSLIEREISA

-134 PRLPKAVRQNGINV
+134 ARLPQAVRQNGINV

-162 SPTGKYQEADLS
+162 SQSGAYEEADLS

-212 NSYGVSASD
+212 HSYGLSVTD
-221 VLTAISQQN
+221 VLTALSQQN

-236 RTGDEPAIP
+236 RTGDEPAVP
-245 GQGVTYPITIKG
+245 GQGVTYPINVRG
-257 QLSSVEAFRNITLK
+257 QLSTVEEFRNITIK
-271 SATSGA
+271 SEVSGA
-277 RLALSD
+277 RLKLSD

-311 LSPSANAINTAAG
+311 LSPGANAISTASG
-324 IRSRLAELSGVLP
+324 IRARLAELSAVLP
-337 EGMVF
+337 EGMEF

-356 IKVVETF
+356 MKVVQTF
-363 LEAMV
+363 AEAMV

-374 LLFLHKIRCTLI
+374 LLFLHKIRCTII
-386 PAIVAPVALSG
+386 PAIVAPVALLG
-397 TFTLMLLSGYSINI
+397 TFTVMLLSGYSINI

-446 HDATCEAMHEITP
+446 REATREAMHEITP

-469 AVFIPVAF
+469 AVFIPMGF
-477 AGGSVGII
+477 ASGSVGII

-507 TPALCATILKPHSR
+507 TPALCATLLKPHSDDQSKKR
-521 GQNTGKTFS
+521 SFS
-530 GWFNAR
+530 TWFNAR
-536 FHRLTA
+536 FNRLSA
-542 FYASGLGFVLKRSGR
+542 FYESGLGFVLKRSGR
-557 MLMLYVALCLA
+557 MMMLYAALCFA
-568 LCAGLSSLPSSFLP
+568 LYAGLSSLPSSFLP
-582 EEDQGYFMSSIQ
+582 DEDQGYFMSSIQ
-594 LPPDAT
+594 LPADAT
-600 MQRTLNVVK
+600 MQRTLKVVQ
-609 KFENEIA
+609 KFEDEIA
-616 KQPAVESN
+616 TQQAVESN

-630 SFSGSGQNS
+630 GFSGSGQNS
-639 AMGFTTLKDWKQ
+639 AMAFTTLKDWKK
-651 RADTTAQDEAAFIQ
+651 RVGTTAQDQADSIQ
-665 SRMEREPDA
+665 STMENVPDA

-685 DMGTTSGFTYYV
+685 DMGTSSGFTYYL
-697 QDRGGKGYRAL
+697 QDRAGKGYQAL
-708 KDAAD
+708 KKAAD
-713 ELVRRA
+713 DLVQHA
-719 NQSPQLADVYIDGLP
+719 NQSHQLSDVYIDGLP
-734 DGPNLTLKVDREK
+734 EGTSLALDVDREK

-752 VSFDEINQTLSVAMG
+752 VSFDEINQTISVATG
-767 SNYVNDYLNKGRV
+767 SNYVNDYTNKGRV
-780 QQVIVQADAPYRMQP
+780 QQVIVQADAPHRMQP
-795 EQLLALPVKNR
+795 EQLLALSVKNR
-806 LGRMLPLSTF
+806 SGQMLPLATF
-816 VTLSWGVAP
+816 VTLSWNVAP
-825 QQLNRY
+825 QQLSRY
-831 QGYPAL
+831 QGYPAI
-837 RITGSAASGISTGTA
+837 RITGSAAAGQSTGNA
-852 MAAMEKLS
+852 MKAMEALS
-860 RGLPSGFAGAWS
+860 QQLPSGFAGEWA
-872 GSSVQEKISTS
+872 GSSLQEKESAS
-883 QLPGLIILSMLV
+883 QLPGLIVLSVLV

-908 VPFAVILVVP
+908 VPFAVMLVVP
-918 LGLIGAVLAV
+918 LGLLGAVIAV
-928 TIANMTNDVFFKIG
+928 TAVNMTNDVFFKVG

-954 ILIIEFARQLMK
+954 ILIIEFARQLMS
-966 QGKCVIDATLTASKQ
+966 QGMGLPEATLIASKQ

-991 AFTLGVVPLMLAR
+991 AFTLGVVPLMLAS

-1021 MISGTVFTIFFI
+1021 MISGTLLAIFFV
-1033 PVFFAMITRFIETR
+1033 PVFFVVITRFIKTR
-1047 KYNRKN
+1047 KKGVRSV
-1053 ARND
+1053 AD

>member
-1 MSCFDF
+1 
-7 PECYVS
+7 
-13 QLEVFLMP
+13 MP

-30 AWVIALFIVLAGILS
+30 AWVVALFIVLTGILS
-45 IPQLPVAQYPAVA
+45 IPRLPVAQYPAVA
-58 PPGIIISVSYPGA
+58 PPGIIISLSYPGA
-71 SPEVMNSS
+71 SPDVMNTS

-105 MASITVTFK
+105 MASITVTFR

-134 PRLPKAVRQNGINV
+134 PRLPQAVRQNGINV

-162 SPTGKYQEADLS
+162 SPTGEYQEADLS
-174 DYFARNVTDEL
+174 DYFARNLTDEL

-212 NSYGVSASD
+212 HSYGLSVTD
-221 VLTAISQQN
+221 VLTAVSQQN

-236 RTGDEPAIP
+236 RTGDEPAVA
-245 GQGVTYPITIKG
+245 GQTVTYPITVRG
-257 QLSSVEAFRNITLK
+257 QLTSVEAFRNITLK
-271 SATSGA
+271 SAVSGA
-277 RLALSD
+277 RLTLAD
-283 IARVESGLQSYAFGI
+283 IARVESGLQSYTFGI

-311 LSPSANAINTAAG
+311 LSPGANAINTASGVRA
-324 IRSRLAELSGVLP
+324 RLAELSGVLP
-337 EGMVF
+337 EGMEF

-356 IKVVETF
+356 MKVVETF
-363 LEAMV
+363 VEAMV

-386 PAIVAPVALSG
+386 PAIVAPVALLG
-397 TFTLMLLSGYSINI
+397 TFTVMLLSGYSINI

-446 HDATCEAMHEITP
+446 KEATRQAMHEITP

-469 AVFIPVAF
+469 AVFIPMAF

-507 TPALCATILKPHSR
+507 TPALCATILKPHHHASR
-521 GQNTGKTFS
+521 KGRAFS
-530 GWFNAR
+530 AWFNGR
-536 FHRLTA
+536 FHALTA
-542 FYASGLGFVLKRSGR
+542 FYASGLGFALKRTGR
-557 MLMLYVALCLA
+557 MMVLYAALCMA
-568 LCAGLSSLPSSFLP
+568 LFLGLSSLPSSFLP
-582 EEDQGYFMSSIQ
+582 DEDQGYFMSSIQ
-594 LPPDAT
+594 LPSDAT
-600 MQRTLNVVK
+600 MQRTLKVVQ
-609 KFENEIA
+609 KFEEEIA
-616 KQPAVESN
+616 SQPAIESN

-630 SFSGSGQNS
+630 GFSGSGQNS
-639 AMGFTTLKDWKQ
+639 AMAFTTLKDWKH
-651 RADTTAQDEAAFIQ
+651 REGTSAQDEADHIQ
-665 SRMEREPDA
+665 SRMESVSDA

-685 DMGTTSGFTYYV
+685 DMGTSSGFTYYV
-697 QDRGGKGYRAL
+697 QDRGGKGYQAL
-708 KDAAD
+708 KKAAD
-713 ELVRRA
+713 DLVQRA
-719 NQSPQLADVYIDGLP
+719 NKNPYLSDVYIDGLP
-734 DGPNLTLKVDREK
+734 EGSTLALNIDREK

-752 VSFDEINQTLSVAMG
+752 VSFDEINQTLSVATG
-767 SNYVNDYLNKGRV
+767 SNYVNDYINNGRV
-780 QQVIVQADAPYRMQP
+780 QQVIVQADAPFRMQP
-795 EQLLALPVKNR
+795 EQLLHLSVKNR
-806 LGRMLPLSTF
+806 QGEMLPVSTF
-816 VTLSWGVAP
+816 VTLAWHVAP

-831 QGYPAL
+831 QGYPAI
-837 RITGSAASGISTGTA
+837 RITGSASTGESTGTA
-852 MAAMEKLS
+852 MAAMEELAKN
-860 RGLPSGFAGAWS
+860 LPSGFAGEWA
-872 GSSVQEKISTS
+872 GSSLQEKASAS
-883 QLPGLIILSMLV
+883 QLPGLIVLSMLV

-908 VPFAVILVVP
+908 VPFAVMLVVP
-918 LGLIGAVLAV
+918 LGLLGAVLAV
-928 TIANMTNDVFFKIG
+928 IVAQMTNDVFFKVG

-954 ILIIEFARQLMK
+954 ILIIEFARQLMR
-966 QGKCVIDATLTASKQ
+966 QGKNVIEATLIAAGQ

-991 AFTLGVVPLMLAR
+991 AFTLGVVPLMLAK

-1021 MISGTVFTIFFI
+1021 MISATLLAVFFV
-1033 PVFFAMITRFIETR
+1033 PVFFVVIVRFLETR
-1047 KYNRKN
+1047 NLEHKKT
-1053 ARND
+1053 RND

>member
-1 MSCFDF
+1 
-7 PECYVS
+7 
-13 QLEVFLMP
+13 MP
-21 HFFIERPIF
+21 HFFIDRPIF
-30 AWVIALFIVLAGILS
+30 AWVVALFIVLSGILS
-45 IPQLPVAQYPAVA
+45 IPRLPVAQYPAVA

-71 SPEVMNSS
+71 SPDVMNTS
-79 VVSLIEREISG
+79 VVSLIEREISA

-134 PRLPKAVRQNGINV
+134 ARLPQAVRQNGINV

-162 SPTGKYQEADLS
+162 SQSGAYEEADLS

-212 NSYGVSASD
+212 HSYGLSVTE
-221 VLTAISQQN
+221 VLIALSQQN

-236 RTGDEPAIP
+236 RTGDEPAVP
-245 GQGVTYPITIKG
+245 GQGVTYPINVRG
-257 QLSSVEAFRNITLK
+257 QLSTVEEFRNITIK
-271 SATSGA
+271 SEVSGA
-277 RLALSD
+277 RLKLSD

-311 LSPSANAINTAAG
+311 LSPGANAISTASG
-324 IRSRLAELSGVLP
+324 IRARLTELSAVLP
-337 EGMVF
+337 EGMEF

-356 IKVVETF
+356 MKVVQTF
-363 LEAMV
+363 AEAMV

-374 LLFLHKIRCTLI
+374 LLFLHKIRCTII
-386 PAIVAPVALSG
+386 PAIVAPVALLG
-397 TFTLMLLSGYSINI
+397 TFTVMLLSGYSINI

-446 HDATCEAMHEITP
+446 REATREAMDEITP

-469 AVFIPVAF
+469 AVFIPMGF
-477 AGGSVGII
+477 ASGSVGII

-507 TPALCATILKPHSR
+507 TPALCATLLKPHSDDQSKKR
-521 GQNTGKTFS
+521 SFS
-530 GWFNAR
+530 TWFNAR
-536 FHRLTA
+536 FNRLSA
-542 FYASGLGFVLKRSGR
+542 FYESGLGFVLKRSGR
-557 MLMLYVALCLA
+557 MMMLYTALCFA
-568 LCAGLSSLPSSFLP
+568 LYAGLSSLPSSFLP
-582 EEDQGYFMSSIQ
+582 DEDQGYFMSSIQ
-594 LPPDAT
+594 LPADAT
-600 MQRTLNVVK
+600 MQRTLKVVQ
-609 KFENEIA
+609 KFEDEIA
-616 KQPAVESN
+616 TQQAVESN

-630 SFSGSGQNS
+630 GFSGSGQNS
-639 AMGFTTLKDWKQ
+639 AMAFTTLKDWKK
-651 RADTTAQDEAAFIQ
+651 RVGTTAQDQADSIQ
-665 SRMEREPDA
+665 STMENVPDA

-685 DMGTTSGFTYYV
+685 DMGTSSGFTYYL
-697 QDRGGKGYRAL
+697 QDRAGKGYQAL
-708 KDAAD
+708 KKAAND
-713 ELVRRA
+713 LVQHA
-719 NQSPQLADVYIDGLP
+719 NQSHQLSDVYIDGLP
-734 DGPNLTLKVDREK
+734 EGTSLALDVDREK

-752 VSFDEINQTLSVAMG
+752 VSFDEINQTISVATG
-767 SNYVNDYLNKGRV
+767 SNYVNDYTNKGRV
-780 QQVIVQADAPYRMQP
+780 QQVIVQADAPHRMQP
-795 EQLLALPVKNR
+795 EQLLALSVKNR
-806 LGRMLPLSTF
+806 SGQMLPLATF
-816 VTLSWGVAP
+816 VTLSWNVTP
-825 QQLNRY
+825 QQLSRY
-831 QGYPAL
+831 QGYPAI
-837 RITGSAASGISTGTA
+837 RITGSAAAGQSTGNA
-852 MAAMEKLS
+852 MKAMEALS
-860 RGLPSGFAGAWS
+860 QQLPSGFAGEWA
-872 GSSVQEKISTS
+872 GSSLQEKESAS
-883 QLPGLIILSMLV
+883 QLPGLIVLSVLV

-908 VPFAVILVVP
+908 VPFAVMLVVP
-918 LGLIGAVLAV
+918 LGLLGAVIAV
-928 TIANMTNDVFFKIG
+928 TAVNMTNDVFFKVG

-954 ILIIEFARQLMK
+954 ILIIEFARQLMS
-966 QGKCVIDATLTASKQ
+966 QGMGLPEATLIASKQ

-991 AFTLGVVPLMLAR
+991 AFTLGVVPLMLAS

-1021 MISGTVFTIFFI
+1021 MISGTLLAIFFV
-1033 PVFFAMITRFIETR
+1033 PVFFVVITRFIKTR
-1047 KYNRKN
+1047 KKGVGSV
-1053 ARND
+1053 AD

>member
-1 MSCFDF
+1 
-7 PECYVS
+7 
-13 QLEVFLMP
+13 MP

-30 AWVIALFIVLAGILS
+30 AWVVALFIVLAGILS
-45 IPQLPVAQYPAVA
+45 IPRLPVAQYPAVA
-58 PPGIIISVSYPGA
+58 PPGIIISLSYPGA
-71 SPEVMNSS
+71 SPDVMNTS

-105 MASITVTFK
+105 MASITVTFR

-134 PRLPKAVRQNGINV
+134 PRLPQAVRQNGINV

-162 SPTGKYQEADLS
+162 SPTGEYQEADLS
-174 DYFARNVTDEL
+174 DYFARNLTDEL

-212 NSYGVSASD
+212 HSYGLSVTD
-221 VLTAISQQN
+221 VLTAVSQQN

-236 RTGDEPAIP
+236 RTGDEPAVS
-245 GQGVTYPITIKG
+245 GQTVTYPITVRG
-257 QLSSVEAFRNITLK
+257 QLTSVEAFRNITLK
-271 SATSGA
+271 SAVSGA
-277 RLALSD
+277 RLTLAD
-283 IARVESGLQSYAFGI
+283 IARVESGLQSYTFGI

-311 LSPSANAINTAAG
+311 LSPGANAINTASGVRA
-324 IRSRLAELSGVLP
+324 RLAELSGVLP
-337 EGMVF
+337 EGMEF

-356 IKVVETF
+356 MKVVETF
-363 LEAMV
+363 VEAMV

-386 PAIVAPVALSG
+386 PAIVAPVALLG
-397 TFTLMLLSGYSINI
+397 TFTVMLLSGYSINI

-446 HDATCEAMHEITP
+446 KEATRQAMHEITP

-469 AVFIPVAF
+469 AVFIPMAF

-507 TPALCATILKPHSR
+507 TPALCATILKPHHHASR
-521 GQNTGKTFS
+521 KGRAFS
-530 GWFNAR
+530 AWFNGR
-536 FHRLTA
+536 FHALTV
-542 FYASGLGFVLKRSGR
+542 FYASGLGFALKRTGR
-557 MLMLYVALCLA
+557 MMLLYAALCMA
-568 LCAGLSSLPSSFLP
+568 LFLGLSSLPSSFLP
-582 EEDQGYFMSSIQ
+582 DEDQGYFMSSIQ
-594 LPPDAT
+594 LPSDAT
-600 MQRTLNVVK
+600 MQRTLKVVQ
-609 KFENEIA
+609 KFEEEIA
-616 KQPAVESN
+616 SQPAIESN

-630 SFSGSGQNS
+630 GFSGSGQNS
-639 AMGFTTLKDWKQ
+639 AMAFTTLKDWKH
-651 RADTTAQDEAAFIQ
+651 REGTSAQDEADHIQ
-665 SRMEREPDA
+665 SRMESVSDA

-685 DMGTTSGFTYYV
+685 DMGTSSGFTYYV
-697 QDRGGKGYRAL
+697 QDRGGKGYQAL
-708 KDAAD
+708 KKAAD
-713 ELVRRA
+713 ELVQRA
-719 NQSPQLADVYIDGLP
+719 NKNPYLSDVYIDGLP
-734 DGPNLTLKVDREK
+734 EGSTLTLNIDREK

-752 VSFDEINQTLSVAMG
+752 VSFDEINQTLSVATG
-767 SNYVNDYLNKGRV
+767 SNYVNDYINNGRV
-780 QQVIVQADAPYRMQP
+780 QQVIIQADAPFRMQP
-795 EQLLALPVKNR
+795 EQLLRLSVKNR
-806 LGRMLPLSTF
+806 HGEMLPVSTF
-816 VTLSWGVAP
+816 VTLTWHVAP

-831 QGYPAL
+831 QGYPAI
-837 RITGSAASGISTGTA
+837 RITGSASSGESTGTA
-852 MAAMEKLS
+852 MAAMEELAKN
-860 RGLPSGFAGAWS
+860 LPSGFAGEWA
-872 GSSVQEKISTS
+872 GSSLQEKASAS
-883 QLPGLIILSMLV
+883 QLPGLIVLSMLV

-908 VPFAVILVVP
+908 VPFAVMLVVP
-918 LGLIGAVLAV
+918 LGLLGAVLAV
-928 TIANMTNDVFFKIG
+928 IVAQMTNDVFFKVG

-954 ILIIEFARQLMK
+954 ILIIEFARQLMR
-966 QGKCVIDATLTASKQ
+966 QGKNVSEATLIASAQ

-991 AFTLGVVPLMLAR
+991 AFTLGVIPLMLAK

-1021 MISGTVFTIFFI
+1021 MISATLLAVFFV
-1033 PVFFAMITRFIETR
+1033 PVFFVVIVRFLETR
-1047 KYNRKN
+1047 NLEHKKT
-1053 ARND
+1053 RND